1 MRALLDPIDHA
12 WLRMERPDNPM
23 MITGVLTFDEP
34 LDLPRLREVLDTGL
48 RRFPRFHQRV
58 RPRRLGRA
66 TWERDPSFT
75 IERHLEHRILPP
87 PADRKTLQREIGRLV
102 STPLPRD
109 RPLWAL
115 DALESPIDGRTV
127 LVARLH
133 HCIADG
139 FALLHVLLNLTEAG
153 PGAPR
158 APPAEPA
165 VPPPRRDP
173 VAIGADLA
181 RLATLRDQPPSV
193 LRGPLGRQ
201 KRAAWSAPIALDH
214 VKAIARGLGGTVN
227 DALMSATAGALARYL
242 RERGEDPSGFELR
255 VAVPVN
261 LRSGARMDELG
272 NYFGLVFL
280 ELPLGVEDPRARFA
294 ELKRRM
300 DRLKR
305 SPEAGVLLKIMQLV
319 GAAPRW
325 LEDVVVRVLGA
336 KTTAVLTNVPGPRA
350 PRYLAGR
357 QIRTLMF
364 WVPQT
369 GRVSLGISIFSY
381 AGEVRL
387 GLAADALSVPD
398 PERVLEAFPNE
409 LEALR

>member
-1 MRALLDPIDHA
+1 M
-12 WLRMERPDNPM
+12 
-23 MITGVLTFDEP
+23 
-34 LDLPRLREVLDTGL
+34 
-48 RRFPRFHQRV
+48 
-58 RPRRLGRA
+58 
-66 TWERDPSFT
+66 
-75 IERHLEHRILPP
+75 
-87 PADRKTLQREIGRLV
+87 
-102 STPLPRD
+102 
-109 RPLWAL
+109 
-115 DALESPIDGRTV
+115 
-127 LVARLH
+127 
-133 HCIADG
+133 
-139 FALLHVLLNLTEAG
+139 HVLLGLTAED
-153 PGAPR
+153 PD
-158 APPAEPA
+158 APPDRV
-165 VPPPRRDP
+165 VPTQLPPVRADV

-181 RLATLRDQPPSV
+181 RLATLKDQPSSV
-193 LRGPLGRQ
+193 LRGPLGQ
-201 KRAAWSAPIALDH
+201 EKRAAWSAPLALSD

-255 VAVPVN
+255 AAVPVN

-280 ELPLGVEDPRARFA
+280 ELPLGIDDPRARFE

-305 SPEAGVLLKIMQLV
+305 SPEAGVLLRIMQVV
-319 GAAPRW
+319 GAGPRW
-325 LEDVVVRVLGA
+325 LEDLVVRVLGA

-398 PERVLEAFPNE
+398 PERVLEAFPDE
-409 LEALR
+409 LAALR

>member
-1 MRALLDPIDHA
+1 
-12 WLRMERPDNPM
+12 
-23 MITGVLTFDEP
+23 
-34 LDLPRLREVLDTGL
+34 
-48 RRFPRFHQRV
+48 
-58 RPRRLGRA
+58 
-66 TWERDPSFT
+66 
-75 IERHLEHRILPP
+75 
-87 PADRKTLQREIGRLV
+87 
-102 STPLPRD
+102 
-109 RPLWAL
+109 
-115 DALESPIDGRTV
+115 
-127 LVARLH
+127 
-133 HCIADG
+133 
-139 FALLHVLLNLTEAG
+139 
-153 PGAPR
+153 
-158 APPAEPA
+158 
-165 VPPPRRDP
+165 
-173 VAIGADLA
+173 
-181 RLATLRDQPPSV
+181 
-193 LRGPLGRQ
+193 
-201 KRAAWSAPIALDH
+201 
-214 VKAIARGLGGTVN
+214 
-227 DALMSATAGALARYL
+227 
-242 RERGEDPSGFELR
+242 
-255 VAVPVN
+255 
-261 LRSGARMDELG
+261 MDELG

-387 GLAADALSVPD
+387 GLAADALSLPD
-398 PERVLEAFPNE
+398 PERVLEAFPAE